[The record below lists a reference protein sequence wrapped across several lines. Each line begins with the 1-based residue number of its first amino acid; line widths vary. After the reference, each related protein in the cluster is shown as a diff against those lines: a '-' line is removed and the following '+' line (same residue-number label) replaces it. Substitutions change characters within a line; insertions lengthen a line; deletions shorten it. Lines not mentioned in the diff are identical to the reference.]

1 MSTAH
6 LTIEQLLLLRDSDR
20 SEPGL
25 EQVQGHFAGCSHCQS
40 ELERLHQRTAR
51 LRALPMLMPAQNRFA
66 AVRER
71 RTLARHRRR
80 VRTGA
85 WVGLAAAATLVGTVI
100 GPAIVRPPR
109 LDAEEQIRN
118 EMDKS
123 RELEQTL
130 NAWHPEQ
137 RMTDGRTAVV
147 VIQLENRIADLDA
160 RIAQAERRDD
170 TRQLKQQLELW
181 QERVG
186 LMNALLDVHLTNAS
200 NVGL

>member
-6 LTIEQLLLLRDSDR
+6 LTMEQLLVLRDCDR

-25 EQVQGHFAGCSHCQS
+25 EQVQSHFAECGHCQS

-51 LRALPMLMPAQNRFA
+51 LRALPTLMPAQNRFP

-71 RTLARHRRR
+71 LTVARHRRR

-85 WVGLAAAATLVGTVI
+85 WVGFAAATALVATVI
-100 GPAIVRPPR
+100 GPAIVHPPR
-109 LDAEEQIRN
+109 LDAEQQIKT
-118 EMDKS
+118 EMDRS

-160 RIAQAERRDD
+160 RIAQTERRDNN
-170 TRQLKQQLELW
+170 RQLKQELELW